1 MTVDCTYGL
10 NPQQAEAVINTEGP
24 MLIMAGA
31 GSGKTK
37 VLTCRVANLLQKGV
51 RPYRILAI
59 TFTNKAA
66 AEMRERVNNMS
77 GPAAKDV
84 WLFTFHAFC
93 ARFLRMEIDKLP
105 GYNKNFAIYDTDD
118 TKKLIKGI
126 LKELNIDDNRFSP
139 NKILNK
145 ISEAK
150 NKLIDAEHFSQSI
163 DSVDFNDKKVA
174 EVYERYQTQ
183 LKLNNALDFDDLL
196 MLSIKLLQENKEVR
210 EKYQDSFDYLLVDEY
225 QDTNHAQYLLTKF
238 LAAKHRNICVVGD
251 ADQSIYGWRGADI
264 QNILDFEKD
273 YPDAKVIKLEQNY
286 RSTQIIL
293 DAANAVIENNT
304 GRKPKNLWT
313 ENKSGADIIYFQAVD
328 ERDEARFVIEQLQNL
343 QRTENKKLG
352 DMAILYRTNTQSR
365 IFEEML
371 IKSGIS
377 YNMVGGLK
385 FYERKEIKDIIAYL
399 RVIFNPA
406 DSLSLL
412 RIINVPK
419 RGIGDASLAK
429 IQAHAAA
436 NNVSLFEAVS
446 NAAAIDGLSSR
457 FVSKLDDLAGI
468 IFELMNLANEAPV
481 EDLIDRVLRDTGYLE
496 ELENERTPQAQS
508 RIDNLHELIS
518 VAQEFAA
525 SEEENNLENFLAHV
539 ALVSDIDDT
548 ELGEDAITLMTLHSS
563 KGLEFSVVFLVGME
577 EGLFPHARTLMDE
590 TEIEEERRLCYVGI
604 TRAKE
609 KLFLSST
616 KMRTIYGNTVT
627 YPPSRFLQEIPA
639 RLVKTI
645 KRQERFSALENFK
658 QVSEKYSARPQKP
671 ASTFNPHSFMPQ
683 KPAAA
688 AGGTGTRFNTGDRVS
703 HSKWGEGM
711 VVSVKDSPDGQEV
724 KVAFA
729 GAGVRSLITGY
740 ALLKKSQHLSGGHYG
755 FRTCASTG
763 RSAETAQGNTPSRI
777 FILCT
782 GCAGD
787 YRRRI

>member
-105 GYNKNFAIYDTDD
+105 GYGGNFAIYDTADSQN
-118 TKKLIKGI
+118 LIKQI
-126 LKELNIDDNRFSP
+126 LKEMNLDDKRFQPSG
-139 NKILNK
+139 ILSR
-145 ISEAK
+145 ISNAK
-150 NKLIDAEHFSQSI
+150 NALQDAAAFARQAG
-163 DSVDFNDKKVA
+163 DFYEQKVA
-174 EVYERYQTQ
+174 DIYSRYEQKLQ
-183 LKLNNALDFDDLL
+183 LNNALDFDDLL
-196 MLSIKLLQENKEVR
+196 MLSIKLLQENQEVR
-210 EKYQDSFDYLLVDEY
+210 EKYQDRFDYLLVDEY

-429 IQAHAAA
+429 IQAYAAA

-563 KGLEFSVVFLVGME
+563 KGLEFPVVFLVGME

-729 GAGVRSLITGY
+729 GAGVRSLLTKY
-740 ALLKKSQHLSGGHYG
+740 AVLKKL
-755 FRTCASTG
+755 
-763 RSAETAQGNTPSRI
+763 
-777 FILCT
+777 
-782 GCAGD
+782 
-787 YRRRI
+787 

>member
-1 MTVDCTYGL
+1 MTDCTYGL
-10 NPQQAEAVINTEGP
+10 NPQQAEAVLNTEGP

-77 GPAAKDV
+77 GAAAKDV

-105 GYNKNFAIYDTDD
+105 GYGGNFAIYDTADSQ
-118 TKKLIKGI
+118 TLIKQVLKEMNLDDKRFQPSGI
-126 LKELNIDDNRFSP
+126 LAR
-139 NKILNK
+139 
-145 ISEAK
+145 ISNAK
-150 NKLIDAEHFSQSI
+150 NALQDAAAFAREAG
-163 DSVDFNDKKVA
+163 DFYEQKVA
-174 EVYERYQTQ
+174 DIYARYQEKLQ
-183 LKLNNALDFDDLL
+183 LNNALDFDDLL
-196 MLSIKLLQENKEVR
+196 LLSIRLLQENKEVR
-210 EKYQDSFDYLLVDEY
+210 EKYQDRFDYLLVDEY

-343 QRTENKKLG
+343 QRTEDKKLG

-429 IQAHAAA
+429 IQAYAAA

-563 KGLEFSVVFLVGME
+563 KGLEFPVVFLVGME

-729 GAGVRSLITGY
+729 GAGVRSLLTKY
-740 ALLKKSQHLSGGHYG
+740 AVLKKL
-755 FRTCASTG
+755 
-763 RSAETAQGNTPSRI
+763 
-777 FILCT
+777 
-782 GCAGD
+782 
-787 YRRRI
+787 

>member
-105 GYNKNFAIYDTDD
+105 GYGGNFAIYDTADSQN
-118 TKKLIKGI
+118 LIKQI
-126 LKELNIDDNRFSP
+126 LKEMNLDDKRFQPSG
-139 NKILNK
+139 ILSR
-145 ISEAK
+145 ISNAK
-150 NKLIDAEHFSQSI
+150 NALQDAAAFARQAG
-163 DSVDFNDKKVA
+163 DFYEQKVA
-174 EVYERYQTQ
+174 DIYSRYEQKLQ
-183 LKLNNALDFDDLL
+183 LNNALDFDDLL

-210 EKYQDSFDYLLVDEY
+210 EKYQDRFDYLLVDEY

-273 YPDAKVIKLEQNY
+273 YLDAKVIKLEQNY

-429 IQAHAAA
+429 IQAYAAA

-468 IFELMNLANEAPV
+468 IFELMNLASEAPV

-563 KGLEFSVVFLVGME
+563 KGLEFPVVFLVGME

-658 QVSEKYSARPQKP
+658 QVSEKYSTRPQKP

-729 GAGVRSLITGY
+729 GAGVRSLLTKY
-740 ALLKKSQHLSGGHYG
+740 AVLKKL
-755 FRTCASTG
+755 
-763 RSAETAQGNTPSRI
+763 
-777 FILCT
+777 
-782 GCAGD
+782 
-787 YRRRI
+787 

>member
-105 GYNKNFAIYDTDD
+105 GYGGNFAIYDTADSQN
-118 TKKLIKGI
+118 LIKQI
-126 LKELNIDDNRFSP
+126 LKEMNLDDKRFQPSG
-139 NKILNK
+139 ILSR
-145 ISEAK
+145 ISNAK
-150 NKLIDAEHFSQSI
+150 NALQDAAAFARQAG
-163 DSVDFNDKKVA
+163 DFYEQKVA
-174 EVYERYQTQ
+174 DIYSRYEQKLQ
-183 LKLNNALDFDDLL
+183 LNNALDFDDLL

-210 EKYQDSFDYLLVDEY
+210 EKYQDRFDYLLVDEY

-429 IQAHAAA
+429 IQAYAAA

-468 IFELMNLANEAPV
+468 IFELMNLAGEAPV

-548 ELGEDAITLMTLHSS
+548 ELGEDAINLMTLHSS
-563 KGLEFSVVFLVGME
+563 KGLEFPVVFLVGME

-688 AGGTGTRFNTGDRVS
+688 AGGTAGTRFNTGDRVS

-729 GAGVRSLITGY
+729 GAGVRSLLTKY
-740 ALLKKSQHLSGGHYG
+740 AVLKKL
-755 FRTCASTG
+755 
-763 RSAETAQGNTPSRI
+763 
-777 FILCT
+777 
-782 GCAGD
+782 
-787 YRRRI
+787 

>member
-105 GYNKNFAIYDTDD
+105 GYGGNFAIYDTADSQN
-118 TKKLIKGI
+118 LIKQI
-126 LKELNIDDNRFSP
+126 LKEMNLDDKRFQPSG
-139 NKILNK
+139 ILSR
-145 ISEAK
+145 ISNAK
-150 NKLIDAEHFSQSI
+150 NALQDAAAFARQAG
-163 DSVDFNDKKVA
+163 DFYEQKVA
-174 EVYERYQTQ
+174 DIYSRYEQKLQ
-183 LKLNNALDFDDLL
+183 LNNALDFDDLL

-210 EKYQDSFDYLLVDEY
+210 EKYQDRFDYLLVDEY

-429 IQAHAAA
+429 IQAYAAA

-563 KGLEFSVVFLVGME
+563 KGLEFPVVFLVGME
-577 EGLFPHARTLMDE
+577 EGLFPHVRTLMDE

-729 GAGVRSLITGY
+729 GAGVRSLLTKY
-740 ALLKKSQHLSGGHYG
+740 AVLKKL
-755 FRTCASTG
+755 
-763 RSAETAQGNTPSRI
+763 
-777 FILCT
+777 
-782 GCAGD
+782 
-787 YRRRI
+787 

>member
-105 GYNKNFAIYDTDD
+105 GYGGNFAIYDTADSQN
-118 TKKLIKGI
+118 LIKQI
-126 LKELNIDDNRFSP
+126 LKEMNLDDKRFQPSG
-139 NKILNK
+139 ILSR
-145 ISEAK
+145 ISNAK
-150 NKLIDAEHFSQSI
+150 NALQDAAAFARQAG
-163 DSVDFNDKKVA
+163 DFYEQKVA
-174 EVYERYQTQ
+174 DIYSRYEQKLQ
-183 LKLNNALDFDDLL
+183 LNNALDFDDLL

-210 EKYQDSFDYLLVDEY
+210 EKYQDRFDYLLVDEY

-429 IQAHAAA
+429 IQAYAAA

-468 IFELMNLANEAPV
+468 IFELMNLASEAPV

-729 GAGVRSLITGY
+729 GAGVRSLLTKY
-740 ALLKKSQHLSGGHYG
+740 AVLKKL
-755 FRTCASTG
+755 
-763 RSAETAQGNTPSRI
+763 
-777 FILCT
+777 
-782 GCAGD
+782 
-787 YRRRI
+787 

>member
-105 GYNKNFAIYDTDD
+105 GYGGNFAIYDTADSQN
-118 TKKLIKGI
+118 LIKQI
-126 LKELNIDDNRFSP
+126 LKEMNLDDKRFQPSG
-139 NKILNK
+139 ILSR
-145 ISEAK
+145 ISNAK
-150 NKLIDAEHFSQSI
+150 NALQDAAAFAREAG
-163 DSVDFNDKKVA
+163 DFYEQKVA
-174 EVYERYQTQ
+174 DIYSRYEQKLQ
-183 LKLNNALDFDDLL
+183 LNNALDFDDLL

-210 EKYQDSFDYLLVDEY
+210 EKYQDRFDYLLVDEY

-429 IQAHAAA
+429 IQAYAAA

-563 KGLEFSVVFLVGME
+563 KGLEFPVVFLVGME

-683 KPAAA
+683 KTAAA

-729 GAGVRSLITGY
+729 GAGVRSLLTKY
-740 ALLKKSQHLSGGHYG
+740 AVLKKL
-755 FRTCASTG
+755 
-763 RSAETAQGNTPSRI
+763 
-777 FILCT
+777 
-782 GCAGD
+782 
-787 YRRRI
+787 

>member
-105 GYNKNFAIYDTDD
+105 GYGGNFAIYDTADSQN
-118 TKKLIKGI
+118 LIKQI
-126 LKELNIDDNRFSP
+126 LKEMNLDDKRFQPSG
-139 NKILNK
+139 ILSR
-145 ISEAK
+145 ISNAK
-150 NKLIDAEHFSQSI
+150 NALQDAAAFARQAG
-163 DSVDFNDKKVA
+163 DFYEQKVA
-174 EVYERYQTQ
+174 DIYSRYEQKLQ
-183 LKLNNALDFDDLL
+183 LNNALDFDDLL

-210 EKYQDSFDYLLVDEY
+210 EKYQDRFDYLLVDEY

-429 IQAHAAA
+429 IQAYAAA

-563 KGLEFSVVFLVGME
+563 KGLEFPVVFLVGME

-639 RLVKTI
+639 SLVKTI

-729 GAGVRSLITGY
+729 GAGVRSLLTKY
-740 ALLKKSQHLSGGHYG
+740 AVLKKL
-755 FRTCASTG
+755 
-763 RSAETAQGNTPSRI
+763 
-777 FILCT
+777 
-782 GCAGD
+782 
-787 YRRRI
+787 

>member
-105 GYNKNFAIYDTDD
+105 GYGGNFAIYDTADSQN
-118 TKKLIKGI
+118 LIKQI
-126 LKELNIDDNRFSP
+126 LKEMNLDDKRFQPSG
-139 NKILNK
+139 ILSR
-145 ISEAK
+145 ISNAK
-150 NKLIDAEHFSQSI
+150 NALQDAAAFARQAG
-163 DSVDFNDKKVA
+163 DFYEQKVA
-174 EVYERYQTQ
+174 DIYSHYEQKLQ
-183 LKLNNALDFDDLL
+183 LNNALDFDDLL

-210 EKYQDSFDYLLVDEY
+210 EKYQDRFDYLLVDEY

-563 KGLEFSVVFLVGME
+563 KGLEFPVVFLVGME

-645 KRQERFSALENFK
+645 KRQERFNALENFK

-729 GAGVRSLITGY
+729 GAGVRSLLTKY
-740 ALLKKSQHLSGGHYG
+740 AVLKKL
-755 FRTCASTG
+755 
-763 RSAETAQGNTPSRI
+763 
-777 FILCT
+777 
-782 GCAGD
+782 
-787 YRRRI
+787 

>member
-105 GYNKNFAIYDTDD
+105 GYGGNFAIYDTADSQN
-118 TKKLIKGI
+118 LIKQI
-126 LKELNIDDNRFSP
+126 LKEMNLDDKRFQPSG
-139 NKILNK
+139 ILSR
-145 ISEAK
+145 ISNAK
-150 NKLIDAEHFSQSI
+150 NALQDAAAFARQAG
-163 DSVDFNDKKVA
+163 DFYEQKVA
-174 EVYERYQTQ
+174 DIYSRYEQKLQ
-183 LKLNNALDFDDLL
+183 LNNALDFDDLL

-210 EKYQDSFDYLLVDEY
+210 EKYQDRFDYLLVDEY

-429 IQAHAAA
+429 IQAYAAA

-563 KGLEFSVVFLVGME
+563 KGLEFPVVFLVGME

-658 QVSEKYSARPQKP
+658 QVSEKYSARPQKT

-683 KPAAA
+683 KPVAA

-703 HSKWGEGM
+703 HIKWGEGM

-729 GAGVRSLITGY
+729 GAGVRSLLTKY
-740 ALLKKSQHLSGGHYG
+740 AVLKKL
-755 FRTCASTG
+755 
-763 RSAETAQGNTPSRI
+763 
-777 FILCT
+777 
-782 GCAGD
+782 
-787 YRRRI
+787 

>member
-24 MLIMAGA
+24 MLIIAGA

-105 GYNKNFAIYDTDD
+105 GYGGNFAIYDTADSQN
-118 TKKLIKGI
+118 LIKQI
-126 LKELNIDDNRFSP
+126 LKEMNLDDKRFQPSG
-139 NKILNK
+139 ILSR
-145 ISEAK
+145 ISNAK
-150 NKLIDAEHFSQSI
+150 NALQDAAAFARQAG
-163 DSVDFNDKKVA
+163 DFYEQKVA
-174 EVYERYQTQ
+174 DIYSRYEQKLQ
-183 LKLNNALDFDDLL
+183 LNNALDFDDLL

-210 EKYQDSFDYLLVDEY
+210 EKYQDRFDYLLVDEY

-429 IQAHAAA
+429 IQAYAAA

-563 KGLEFSVVFLVGME
+563 KGLEFPVVFLVGME

-729 GAGVRSLITGY
+729 GAGVRSLLTKY
-740 ALLKKSQHLSGGHYG
+740 AVLKKL
-755 FRTCASTG
+755 
-763 RSAETAQGNTPSRI
+763 
-777 FILCT
+777 
-782 GCAGD
+782 
-787 YRRRI
+787 

>member
-105 GYNKNFAIYDTDD
+105 GYGGNFAIYDTADSQN
-118 TKKLIKGI
+118 LIKQI
-126 LKELNIDDNRFSP
+126 LKEMNLDDKRFQPSG
-139 NKILNK
+139 ILSR
-145 ISEAK
+145 ISNAK
-150 NKLIDAEHFSQSI
+150 NALQDAAAFARQAG
-163 DSVDFNDKKVA
+163 DFYEQKVA
-174 EVYERYQTQ
+174 DIYSRYEQKLQ
-183 LKLNNALDFDDLL
+183 LNNALDFDDLL

-210 EKYQDSFDYLLVDEY
+210 EKYQDRFDYLLVDEY

-313 ENKSGADIIYFQAVD
+313 ENKNGADIIYFQAVD

-429 IQAHAAA
+429 IQAYAAA

-468 IFELMNLANEAPV
+468 IFELMNLASEAPV

-563 KGLEFSVVFLVGME
+563 KGLEFPVVFLVGME

-688 AGGTGTRFNTGDRVS
+688 AGGTAGTRFNTGDRVS

-729 GAGVRSLITGY
+729 GAGVRSLLTKY
-740 ALLKKSQHLSGGHYG
+740 AVLKKL
-755 FRTCASTG
+755 
-763 RSAETAQGNTPSRI
+763 
-777 FILCT
+777 
-782 GCAGD
+782 
-787 YRRRI
+787 

>member
-105 GYNKNFAIYDTDD
+105 GYGGNFAIYDTADSQN
-118 TKKLIKGI
+118 LIKQI
-126 LKELNIDDNRFSP
+126 LKEMNLDDKRFQPSG
-139 NKILNK
+139 ILSR
-145 ISEAK
+145 ISNAK
-150 NKLIDAEHFSQSI
+150 NALQDAAAFARQAG
-163 DSVDFNDKKVA
+163 DFYEQKVA
-174 EVYERYQTQ
+174 DIYSRYEQKLQ
-183 LKLNNALDFDDLL
+183 LNNALDFDDLL

-210 EKYQDSFDYLLVDEY
+210 EKYQDRFDYLLVDEY

-365 IFEEML
+365 IFEEIL

-429 IQAHAAA
+429 IQAYAAA

-468 IFELMNLANEAPV
+468 IFELMNLASEAPV

-563 KGLEFSVVFLVGME
+563 KGLEFPVVFLVGME

-729 GAGVRSLITGY
+729 GAGVRSLLTKY
-740 ALLKKSQHLSGGHYG
+740 AVLKKL
-755 FRTCASTG
+755 
-763 RSAETAQGNTPSRI
+763 
-777 FILCT
+777 
-782 GCAGD
+782 
-787 YRRRI
+787 

>member
-1 MTVDCTYGL
+1 MTDCTYGL
-10 NPQQAEAVINTEGP
+10 NPQQAEAVLNTEGP

-66 AEMRERVNNMS
+66 AEMRERVNKMS
-77 GPAAKDV
+77 GEAAKDV

-93 ARFLRMEIDKLP
+93 ARFLRMEIDNLP
-105 GYNKNFAIYDTDD
+105 GYSGNFAIYDTSDSQN
-118 TKKLIKGI
+118 LIKQI
-126 LKELNIDDNRFSP
+126 LKEMNLDDKRFQPSG
-139 NKILNK
+139 ILSR
-145 ISEAK
+145 ISNAK
-150 NKLIDAEHFSQSI
+150 NALLDAEAF
-163 DSVDFNDKKVA
+163 VREAGDFYEQKVA
-174 EVYERYQTQ
+174 DIYARYQEKLQ
-183 LKLNNALDFDDLL
+183 LNNALDFDDLL
-196 MLSIKLLQENKEVR
+196 MLSIRLLQENKEVR
-210 EKYQDSFDYLLVDEY
+210 EKYQDRFDYLLVDEY
-225 QDTNHAQYLLTKF
+225 QDTNHAQYLLTKL
-238 LAAKHRNICVVGD
+238 LAFKHRNICVVGD

-313 ENKSGADIIYFQAVD
+313 DNKNGADIIYFQATD
-328 ERDEARFVIEQLQNL
+328 ERDEARFVIEQMQNL

-377 YNMVGGLK
+377 YSMVGGLK

-419 RGIGDASLAK
+419 RGIGDASLGK
-429 IQAHAAA
+429 IQAFASA
-436 NNVSLFEAVS
+436 NNMSLFDAVS
-446 NAAAIDGLSSR
+446 NAAQIDGLGSR
-457 FVSKLDDLAGI
+457 FVTKLDDLAGI

-481 EDLIDRVLRDTGYLE
+481 EELINRVLSDTGYLE

-518 VAQEFAA
+518 VAQEFAQGD
-525 SEEENNLENFLAHV
+525 EENNLENFLAHV
-539 ALVSDIDDT
+539 ALVSDIDDA
-548 ELGEDAITLMTLHSS
+548 ELGEDAVTLMTLHSS
-563 KGLEFSVVFLVGME
+563 KGLEFPVVFLAGME

-609 KLFLSST
+609 KLFLSSA

-627 YPPSRFLQEIPA
+627 YPPSRFLQEIPP
-639 RLVKTI
+639 RLVKTV
-645 KRQERFSALENFK
+645 KRQEHRTALENFK
-658 QVSEKYSARPQKP
+658 QVTEKR
-671 ASTFNPHSFMPQ
+671 STWGSNFNPRSFMPAG
-683 KPAAA
+683 KTA
-688 AGGTGTRFNTGDRVS
+688 AGSGTSARFNTGDKVN
-703 HSKWGEGM
+703 HSKWGNGM
-711 VVSVKDSPDGQEV
+711 VVSVKDADDGQEV

-729 GAGVRSLITGY
+729 GAGVRSLLTKY
-740 ALLKKSQHLSGGHYG
+740 AVLKKL
-755 FRTCASTG
+755 
-763 RSAETAQGNTPSRI
+763 
-777 FILCT
+777 
-782 GCAGD
+782 
-787 YRRRI
+787 

>member
-37 VLTCRVANLLQKGV
+37 VLTCRVANLLQNGV

-105 GYNKNFAIYDTDD
+105 GYGGNFAIYDTADSQN
-118 TKKLIKGI
+118 LIKQI
-126 LKELNIDDNRFSP
+126 LKEMNLDDKRFQPSG
-139 NKILNK
+139 ILSR
-145 ISEAK
+145 ISNAK
-150 NKLIDAEHFSQSI
+150 NALQDAAAFARQAG
-163 DSVDFNDKKVA
+163 DFYEQKVA
-174 EVYERYQTQ
+174 DIYSRYEQKLQ
-183 LKLNNALDFDDLL
+183 LNNALDFDDLL

-210 EKYQDSFDYLLVDEY
+210 EKYQDRFDYLLVDEY

-429 IQAHAAA
+429 IQAYAAA

-518 VAQEFAA
+518 VAQEFTA

-563 KGLEFSVVFLVGME
+563 KGLEFPVVFLVGME

-658 QVSEKYSARPQKP
+658 QVSEKYSARPQKT

-729 GAGVRSLITGY
+729 GAGVRSLLTKY
-740 ALLKKSQHLSGGHYG
+740 AVLKKL
-755 FRTCASTG
+755 
-763 RSAETAQGNTPSRI
+763 
-777 FILCT
+777 
-782 GCAGD
+782 
-787 YRRRI
+787 

>member
-77 GPAAKDV
+77 GPDAKDV

-105 GYNKNFAIYDTDD
+105 GYGGNFAIYDTADSQN
-118 TKKLIKGI
+118 LIKQI
-126 LKELNIDDNRFSP
+126 LKEMNLDDKRFQPSG
-139 NKILNK
+139 ILSR
-145 ISEAK
+145 ISNAK
-150 NKLIDAEHFSQSI
+150 NALQDAAAFARQAG
-163 DSVDFNDKKVA
+163 DFYEQKVA
-174 EVYERYQTQ
+174 DIYSRYEQKLQ
-183 LKLNNALDFDDLL
+183 LNNALDFDDLL

-210 EKYQDSFDYLLVDEY
+210 EKYQDRFDYLLVDEY

-293 DAANAVIENNT
+293 NAANAVIENNT

-429 IQAHAAA
+429 IQAYAAG

-468 IFELMNLANEAPV
+468 IFELMNLASEAPV

-563 KGLEFSVVFLVGME
+563 KGLEFPVVFLVGME

-729 GAGVRSLITGY
+729 GAGVRSLLTKY
-740 ALLKKSQHLSGGHYG
+740 AVLKKL
-755 FRTCASTG
+755 
-763 RSAETAQGNTPSRI
+763 
-777 FILCT
+777 
-782 GCAGD
+782 
-787 YRRRI
+787 

>member
-105 GYNKNFAIYDTDD
+105 GYGSNFAIYDTADSQN
-118 TKKLIKGI
+118 LIKQI
-126 LKELNIDDNRFSP
+126 LKEMNLDDKRFQPSG
-139 NKILNK
+139 ILSR
-145 ISEAK
+145 ISNAK
-150 NKLIDAEHFSQSI
+150 NALQDAAAFARQAG
-163 DSVDFNDKKVA
+163 DFYEQKVA
-174 EVYERYQTQ
+174 DIYSRYEQKLQ
-183 LKLNNALDFDDLL
+183 LNNALDFDDLL

-210 EKYQDSFDYLLVDEY
+210 EKYQDRFDYLLVDEY

-429 IQAHAAA
+429 IQAYAAA

-468 IFELMNLANEAPV
+468 IFELMNLASEAPV

-563 KGLEFSVVFLVGME
+563 KGLEFPVVFLVGME

-658 QVSEKYSARPQKP
+658 QVSEKYSAKPQKP

-683 KPAAA
+683 KPVAA

-729 GAGVRSLITGY
+729 GAGVRSLLTKY
-740 ALLKKSQHLSGGHYG
+740 AVLKKL
-755 FRTCASTG
+755 
-763 RSAETAQGNTPSRI
+763 
-777 FILCT
+777 
-782 GCAGD
+782 
-787 YRRRI
+787 

>member
-105 GYNKNFAIYDTDD
+105 GYGGNFAIYDTADSQN
-118 TKKLIKGI
+118 LIKQI
-126 LKELNIDDNRFSP
+126 LKEMNLDDKRFQPSG
-139 NKILNK
+139 ILSR
-145 ISEAK
+145 ISNAK
-150 NKLIDAEHFSQSI
+150 NALQDAAAFARQAG
-163 DSVDFNDKKVA
+163 DFYEQKVA
-174 EVYERYQTQ
+174 DIYSRYEQKLQ
-183 LKLNNALDFDDLL
+183 LNNALDFDDLL

-210 EKYQDSFDYLLVDEY
+210 EKYQDRFDYLLVDEY

-429 IQAHAAA
+429 IQAYAAA

-468 IFELMNLANEAPV
+468 IFELMNLAGEAPV

-563 KGLEFSVVFLVGME
+563 KGLEFPVVFLVGME

-688 AGGTGTRFNTGDRVS
+688 AGDTGTRFNTGDRVS

-729 GAGVRSLITGY
+729 GAGVRSLLTKY
-740 ALLKKSQHLSGGHYG
+740 AVLKKL
-755 FRTCASTG
+755 
-763 RSAETAQGNTPSRI
+763 
-777 FILCT
+777 
-782 GCAGD
+782 
-787 YRRRI
+787 

>member
-37 VLTCRVANLLQKGV
+37 VLPCRVANLLQKGV

-105 GYNKNFAIYDTDD
+105 GYGGNFAIYDTADSQN
-118 TKKLIKGI
+118 LIKQI
-126 LKELNIDDNRFSP
+126 LKEMNLDDKRFQPSG
-139 NKILNK
+139 ILSR
-145 ISEAK
+145 ISNAK
-150 NKLIDAEHFSQSI
+150 NALQDAAAFARQAG
-163 DSVDFNDKKVA
+163 DFYEQKVA
-174 EVYERYQTQ
+174 DISSRYEQKLQ
-183 LKLNNALDFDDLL
+183 LNNALDFDDLL

-210 EKYQDSFDYLLVDEY
+210 EKYQDRFDYLLVDEY

-251 ADQSIYGWRGADI
+251 ADQSIYGWGGADI

-429 IQAHAAA
+429 IQAYAAA

-468 IFELMNLANEAPV
+468 IFELMNLAGEAPV

-563 KGLEFSVVFLVGME
+563 KGLEFPVVFLVGME

-658 QVSEKYSARPQKP
+658 QVSEKYSARSQKP

-729 GAGVRSLITGY
+729 GAGVRSLLTKY
-740 ALLKKSQHLSGGHYG
+740 AVLKKL
-755 FRTCASTG
+755 
-763 RSAETAQGNTPSRI
+763 
-777 FILCT
+777 
-782 GCAGD
+782 
-787 YRRRI
+787 

>member
-105 GYNKNFAIYDTDD
+105 GYGGNFAIYDTADSQN
-118 TKKLIKGI
+118 LIKQI
-126 LKELNIDDNRFSP
+126 LKEMNLDDKRFQPSG
-139 NKILNK
+139 ILSR
-145 ISEAK
+145 ISNAK
-150 NKLIDAEHFSQSI
+150 NALQDAAAFARQAG
-163 DSVDFNDKKVA
+163 DFYEQKVA
-174 EVYERYQTQ
+174 DIYSRYEQKLQ
-183 LKLNNALDFDDLL
+183 LNNALDFDDLL

-210 EKYQDSFDYLLVDEY
+210 EKYQDRFDYLLVDEY

-429 IQAHAAA
+429 IQVYAAA

-468 IFELMNLANEAPV
+468 IFELMNLASEAPV

-563 KGLEFSVVFLVGME
+563 KGLEFPVVFLVGME

-703 HSKWGEGM
+703 HNRWGEGM

-729 GAGVRSLITGY
+729 GAGVRSLLTKY
-740 ALLKKSQHLSGGHYG
+740 AVLKKL
-755 FRTCASTG
+755 
-763 RSAETAQGNTPSRI
+763 
-777 FILCT
+777 
-782 GCAGD
+782 
-787 YRRRI
+787 

>member
-105 GYNKNFAIYDTDD
+105 GYGGNFAIYDTADSQN
-118 TKKLIKGI
+118 LIKQI
-126 LKELNIDDNRFSP
+126 LKEMNLDDKRFQPSG
-139 NKILNK
+139 ILSR
-145 ISEAK
+145 ISNAK
-150 NKLIDAEHFSQSI
+150 NALQDAAAFARQAG
-163 DSVDFNDKKVA
+163 DFYEQKVA
-174 EVYERYQTQ
+174 DIYSRYEQKLQ
-183 LKLNNALDFDDLL
+183 LNNALDFDDLL

-210 EKYQDSFDYLLVDEY
+210 EKYQDRFDYLLVDEY

-429 IQAHAAA
+429 IQSYAAA

-468 IFELMNLANEAPV
+468 IFELMNLASEAPV

-563 KGLEFSVVFLVGME
+563 KGLEFPVVFLVGME

-639 RLVKTI
+639 HLVKTI

-729 GAGVRSLITGY
+729 GAGVRSLLTKY
-740 ALLKKSQHLSGGHYG
+740 AVLKKL
-755 FRTCASTG
+755 
-763 RSAETAQGNTPSRI
+763 
-777 FILCT
+777 
-782 GCAGD
+782 
-787 YRRRI
+787 

>member
-105 GYNKNFAIYDTDD
+105 GYGGNFAIYDTADSQN
-118 TKKLIKGI
+118 LIKQI
-126 LKELNIDDNRFSP
+126 LKEMNLDDKRFQPSG
-139 NKILNK
+139 ILSR
-145 ISEAK
+145 ISNAK
-150 NKLIDAEHFSQSI
+150 NALQDAAAFARQAG
-163 DSVDFNDKKVA
+163 DFYEQKVA
-174 EVYERYQTQ
+174 DIYSRYEQKLQ
-183 LKLNNALDFDDLL
+183 LNNALDFDDLL

-210 EKYQDSFDYLLVDEY
+210 EKYQDRFDYLLVDEY

-429 IQAHAAA
+429 IQAYAAA

-446 NAAAIDGLSSR
+446 NAAAIDGLSGR

-563 KGLEFSVVFLVGME
+563 KGLEFPVVFLVGME

-639 RLVKTI
+639 HLVKTI

-729 GAGVRSLITGY
+729 GAGVRSLLTKY
-740 ALLKKSQHLSGGHYG
+740 AVLKKL
-755 FRTCASTG
+755 
-763 RSAETAQGNTPSRI
+763 
-777 FILCT
+777 
-782 GCAGD
+782 
-787 YRRRI
+787 

>member
-105 GYNKNFAIYDTDD
+105 GYGGNFAIYDTADSQN
-118 TKKLIKGI
+118 LIKQI
-126 LKELNIDDNRFSP
+126 LKEMNLDDKRFQPSG
-139 NKILNK
+139 ILSR
-145 ISEAK
+145 ISNAK
-150 NKLIDAEHFSQSI
+150 NALQDAAAFARQAG
-163 DSVDFNDKKVA
+163 DFYEQKVA
-174 EVYERYQTQ
+174 DIYSRYEQKLQ
-183 LKLNNALDFDDLL
+183 LNNALDFDDLL

-210 EKYQDSFDYLLVDEY
+210 EKYQDRFDYLLVDEY

-429 IQAHAAA
+429 IQAYAAA

-563 KGLEFSVVFLVGME
+563 KGLEFPVVFLVGME

-688 AGGTGTRFNTGDRVS
+688 AVGTGTRFNTGDRVS

-729 GAGVRSLITGY
+729 GAGVRSLLTKY
-740 ALLKKSQHLSGGHYG
+740 AVLKKL
-755 FRTCASTG
+755 
-763 RSAETAQGNTPSRI
+763 
-777 FILCT
+777 
-782 GCAGD
+782 
-787 YRRRI
+787 

>member
-105 GYNKNFAIYDTDD
+105 GYGGNFAIYDTADSQN
-118 TKKLIKGI
+118 LIKQI
-126 LKELNIDDNRFSP
+126 LKEMNLDDKRFQPSG
-139 NKILNK
+139 ILSR
-145 ISEAK
+145 ISNAK
-150 NKLIDAEHFSQSI
+150 NALQDAAAFARQAG
-163 DSVDFNDKKVA
+163 DFYEQKVA
-174 EVYERYQTQ
+174 DIYGRYEQKLQ
-183 LKLNNALDFDDLL
+183 LNNALDFDDLL

-210 EKYQDSFDYLLVDEY
+210 EKYQDRFDYLLVDEY

-264 QNILDFEKD
+264 QNIMDFEKD

-429 IQAHAAA
+429 IQAYAAA

-563 KGLEFSVVFLVGME
+563 KGLEFPVVFLVGME

-729 GAGVRSLITGY
+729 GAGVRSLLTKY
-740 ALLKKSQHLSGGHYG
+740 AVLKKL
-755 FRTCASTG
+755 
-763 RSAETAQGNTPSRI
+763 
-777 FILCT
+777 
-782 GCAGD
+782 
-787 YRRRI
+787 

>member
-105 GYNKNFAIYDTDD
+105 GYGGNFAIYDTADSQN
-118 TKKLIKGI
+118 LIKQI
-126 LKELNIDDNRFSP
+126 LKEMNLDDKRFQPSG
-139 NKILNK
+139 ILSR
-145 ISEAK
+145 ISNAK
-150 NKLIDAEHFSQSI
+150 NALQDAAAFARQAG
-163 DSVDFNDKKVA
+163 DFYEQKVA
-174 EVYERYQTQ
+174 DVYSRYEQKLQ
-183 LKLNNALDFDDLL
+183 LNNALDFDDLL

-210 EKYQDSFDYLLVDEY
+210 EKYQDRFDYLLVDEY

-429 IQAHAAA
+429 IQAYAAA

-457 FVSKLDDLAGI
+457 FISKLDDLAGI

-563 KGLEFSVVFLVGME
+563 KGLEFPVVFLVGME

-639 RLVKTI
+639 HLVKTI

-729 GAGVRSLITGY
+729 GAGVRSLLTKY
-740 ALLKKSQHLSGGHYG
+740 AVLKKL
-755 FRTCASTG
+755 
-763 RSAETAQGNTPSRI
+763 
-777 FILCT
+777 
-782 GCAGD
+782 
-787 YRRRI
+787 

>member
-105 GYNKNFAIYDTDD
+105 GYGGNFAIYDTADSQN
-118 TKKLIKGI
+118 LIKQI
-126 LKELNIDDNRFSP
+126 LKEMNLDDKRFQPSG
-139 NKILNK
+139 ILSR
-145 ISEAK
+145 ISNAK
-150 NKLIDAEHFSQSI
+150 NALQDAAAFARQAG
-163 DSVDFNDKKVA
+163 DFYEQKVA
-174 EVYERYQTQ
+174 DIYSRYEQKLQ
-183 LKLNNALDFDDLL
+183 LNNALDFDDLL

-210 EKYQDSFDYLLVDEY
+210 EKYQDRFDYLLVDEY

-429 IQAHAAA
+429 IQAYAAG

-457 FVSKLDDLAGI
+457 FVSKLDDLVGI

-481 EDLIDRVLRDTGYLE
+481 EDLINRVLRDTGYLE

-563 KGLEFSVVFLVGME
+563 KGLEFPVVFLVGME

-671 ASTFNPHSFMPQ
+671 AGTFNPHSFMPQ

-729 GAGVRSLITGY
+729 GAGVRSLLTKY
-740 ALLKKSQHLSGGHYG
+740 AVLKKL
-755 FRTCASTG
+755 
-763 RSAETAQGNTPSRI
+763 
-777 FILCT
+777 
-782 GCAGD
+782 
-787 YRRRI
+787 

>member
-105 GYNKNFAIYDTDD
+105 GYGGNFAIYDTADSQN
-118 TKKLIKGI
+118 LIKQI
-126 LKELNIDDNRFSP
+126 LKEMNLDDKRFQPSG
-139 NKILNK
+139 ILSR
-145 ISEAK
+145 ISNAK
-150 NKLIDAEHFSQSI
+150 NALQDAAAFARQAG
-163 DSVDFNDKKVA
+163 DFYEQKVA
-174 EVYERYQTQ
+174 DIYSRYEQKLQ
-183 LKLNNALDFDDLL
+183 LNNALDFDDLL

-210 EKYQDSFDYLLVDEY
+210 EKYQDRFDYLLVDEY

-293 DAANAVIENNT
+293 DAAKAVIENNP

-429 IQAHAAA
+429 IQAYAAA

-563 KGLEFSVVFLVGME
+563 KGLEFPVVFLVGME

-729 GAGVRSLITGY
+729 GAGVRSLLTKY
-740 ALLKKSQHLSGGHYG
+740 AVLKKL
-755 FRTCASTG
+755 
-763 RSAETAQGNTPSRI
+763 
-777 FILCT
+777 
-782 GCAGD
+782 
-787 YRRRI
+787 

>member
-10 NPQQAEAVINTEGP
+10 NPQQAEAVINIEGP

-105 GYNKNFAIYDTDD
+105 GYGGNFAIYDTADSQN
-118 TKKLIKGI
+118 LIKQI
-126 LKELNIDDNRFSP
+126 LKEMNLDDKRFQPSG
-139 NKILNK
+139 ILSR
-145 ISEAK
+145 ISNAK
-150 NKLIDAEHFSQSI
+150 NALQDAAAFARQAG
-163 DSVDFNDKKVA
+163 DFYEQKVA
-174 EVYERYQTQ
+174 DIYSRYEQKLQ
-183 LKLNNALDFDDLL
+183 LNNALDFDDLL

-210 EKYQDSFDYLLVDEY
+210 EKYQDRFDYLLVDEY

-429 IQAHAAA
+429 IQAYAAA

-563 KGLEFSVVFLVGME
+563 KGLEFPVVFLVGME

-658 QVSEKYSARPQKP
+658 QVSEKYSTRPQKP

-729 GAGVRSLITGY
+729 GAGVRSLLTKY
-740 ALLKKSQHLSGGHYG
+740 AVLKKL
-755 FRTCASTG
+755 
-763 RSAETAQGNTPSRI
+763 
-777 FILCT
+777 
-782 GCAGD
+782 
-787 YRRRI
+787 

>member
-105 GYNKNFAIYDTDD
+105 GYGGNFAIYDTADSQN
-118 TKKLIKGI
+118 LIKQI
-126 LKELNIDDNRFSP
+126 LKEMNLDDKRFQPSG
-139 NKILNK
+139 ILSR
-145 ISEAK
+145 ISNAK
-150 NKLIDAEHFSQSI
+150 NALQDAAAFARQAG
-163 DSVDFNDKKVA
+163 DFYEQKVA
-174 EVYERYQTQ
+174 DIYSRYEQKLQ
-183 LKLNNALDFDDLL
+183 LNNALDFDDLL

-210 EKYQDSFDYLLVDEY
+210 EKYQDRFDYLLVDEY

-313 ENKSGADIIYFQAVD
+313 ENKNGADIIYFQAVD

-429 IQAHAAA
+429 IQAYAAA

-563 KGLEFSVVFLVGME
+563 KGLEFPVVFLVGME

-683 KPAAA
+683 KPVAA

-729 GAGVRSLITGY
+729 GAGVRSLLTKY
-740 ALLKKSQHLSGGHYG
+740 AVLKKL
-755 FRTCASTG
+755 
-763 RSAETAQGNTPSRI
+763 
-777 FILCT
+777 
-782 GCAGD
+782 
-787 YRRRI
+787 

>member
-105 GYNKNFAIYDTDD
+105 GYGGNFAIYDTADSQN
-118 TKKLIKGI
+118 LIKQI
-126 LKELNIDDNRFSP
+126 LKEMNLDDKRFQPSG
-139 NKILNK
+139 ILSR
-145 ISEAK
+145 ISNAK
-150 NKLIDAEHFSQSI
+150 NALQDAAAFARQAG
-163 DSVDFNDKKVA
+163 DFYEQKVA
-174 EVYERYQTQ
+174 DIYSRYEQKLQ
-183 LKLNNALDFDDLL
+183 LNNALDFDDLL

-210 EKYQDSFDYLLVDEY
+210 EKYQDRFDYLLVDEY

-273 YPDAKVIKLEQNY
+273 YPNAKVIKLEQNY

-429 IQAHAAA
+429 IQAYAAG

-468 IFELMNLANEAPV
+468 IFELMNLASEAPV

-563 KGLEFSVVFLVGME
+563 KGLEFPVVFLVGME

-627 YPPSRFLQEIPA
+627 YPPSRFLQEIPT

-729 GAGVRSLITGY
+729 GAGVRSLLTKY
-740 ALLKKSQHLSGGHYG
+740 AVLKKL
-755 FRTCASTG
+755 
-763 RSAETAQGNTPSRI
+763 
-777 FILCT
+777 
-782 GCAGD
+782 
-787 YRRRI
+787 

>member
-84 WLFTFHAFC
+84 WLVTFHAFC

-105 GYNKNFAIYDTDD
+105 GYGGNFAIYDTADSQN
-118 TKKLIKGI
+118 LIKQI
-126 LKELNIDDNRFSP
+126 LKEMNLDDKRFQPSG
-139 NKILNK
+139 ILSR
-145 ISEAK
+145 ISNAK
-150 NKLIDAEHFSQSI
+150 NALQDAAAFARQAG
-163 DSVDFNDKKVA
+163 DFYEQKVA
-174 EVYERYQTQ
+174 DIYSRYEQKLQ
-183 LKLNNALDFDDLL
+183 LNNALDFDDLL

-210 EKYQDSFDYLLVDEY
+210 EKYQDRFDYLLVDEY

-429 IQAHAAA
+429 IQAYAAA

-468 IFELMNLANEAPV
+468 IFELMNLASEAPV

-563 KGLEFSVVFLVGME
+563 KGLEFPVVFLVGME

-729 GAGVRSLITGY
+729 GAGVRSLLTKY
-740 ALLKKSQHLSGGHYG
+740 AVLKKL
-755 FRTCASTG
+755 
-763 RSAETAQGNTPSRI
+763 
-777 FILCT
+777 
-782 GCAGD
+782 
-787 YRRRI
+787 

>member
-105 GYNKNFAIYDTDD
+105 GYGGNFAIYDTADSQN
-118 TKKLIKGI
+118 LIKQI
-126 LKELNIDDNRFSP
+126 LKEMNLDDKRFQPSG
-139 NKILNK
+139 ILSR
-145 ISEAK
+145 ISNAK
-150 NKLIDAEHFSQSI
+150 NALQDAAAFARQAG
-163 DSVDFNDKKVA
+163 DFYEQKVA
-174 EVYERYQTQ
+174 DIYSRYEQKLQ
-183 LKLNNALDFDDLL
+183 LNNALDFDDLL

-210 EKYQDSFDYLLVDEY
+210 EKYQDRFDYLLVDEY
-225 QDTNHAQYLLTKF
+225 QDTNHAQYLLTKC

-429 IQAHAAA
+429 IQAYAAA

-563 KGLEFSVVFLVGME
+563 KGLEFPVVFLVGME

-729 GAGVRSLITGY
+729 GAGVRSLLTKY
-740 ALLKKSQHLSGGHYG
+740 AVLKKL
-755 FRTCASTG
+755 
-763 RSAETAQGNTPSRI
+763 
-777 FILCT
+777 
-782 GCAGD
+782 
-787 YRRRI
+787 

>member
-84 WLFTFHAFC
+84 WLFTFHSFC

-105 GYNKNFAIYDTDD
+105 GYGGNFAIYDTADSQN
-118 TKKLIKGI
+118 LIKQI
-126 LKELNIDDNRFSP
+126 LKEMNLDDKRFQPSG
-139 NKILNK
+139 ILSR
-145 ISEAK
+145 ISNAK
-150 NKLIDAEHFSQSI
+150 NALQDAAAFARQAG
-163 DSVDFNDKKVA
+163 DFYEQKVA
-174 EVYERYQTQ
+174 DIYSRYEQKLQ
-183 LKLNNALDFDDLL
+183 LNNALDFDDLL

-210 EKYQDSFDYLLVDEY
+210 EKYQDRFDYLLVDEY

-429 IQAHAAA
+429 IQAYAAA

-563 KGLEFSVVFLVGME
+563 KGLEFPVVFLVGME

-729 GAGVRSLITGY
+729 GAGVRSLLTKY
-740 ALLKKSQHLSGGHYG
+740 AVLKKL
-755 FRTCASTG
+755 
-763 RSAETAQGNTPSRI
+763 
-777 FILCT
+777 
-782 GCAGD
+782 
-787 YRRRI
+787 

>member
-105 GYNKNFAIYDTDD
+105 GYGGNFAIYDTADSQN
-118 TKKLIKGI
+118 LIKQI
-126 LKELNIDDNRFSP
+126 LKEMNLDDKRFQPSG
-139 NKILNK
+139 ILSR
-145 ISEAK
+145 ISNAK
-150 NKLIDAEHFSQSI
+150 NALQDAAAFARQAG
-163 DSVDFNDKKVA
+163 DFYEQKVA
-174 EVYERYQTQ
+174 DIYSRYEQKLQ
-183 LKLNNALDFDDLL
+183 LNNALDFDDLL

-210 EKYQDSFDYLLVDEY
+210 EKYQDRFDYLLVDEY

-352 DMAILYRTNTQSR
+352 DMTILYRTNTQSR

-429 IQAHAAA
+429 IQAYAAA

-525 SEEENNLENFLAHV
+525 SEEENDLENFLAHV

-563 KGLEFSVVFLVGME
+563 KGLEFPVVFLVGME

-729 GAGVRSLITGY
+729 GAGVRSLLTKY
-740 ALLKKSQHLSGGHYG
+740 AVLKKL
-755 FRTCASTG
+755 
-763 RSAETAQGNTPSRI
+763 
-777 FILCT
+777 
-782 GCAGD
+782 
-787 YRRRI
+787 

>member
-105 GYNKNFAIYDTDD
+105 GYGGNFAIYDTADSQN
-118 TKKLIKGI
+118 LIKQI
-126 LKELNIDDNRFSP
+126 LKEMNLDDKRFQPSG
-139 NKILNK
+139 ILSR
-145 ISEAK
+145 ISNAK
-150 NKLIDAEHFSQSI
+150 NALQDAAAFARQAG
-163 DSVDFNDKKVA
+163 DFYEQKVA
-174 EVYERYQTQ
+174 DIYSRYEQKLQ
-183 LKLNNALDFDDLL
+183 LNNALDFDDLL

-210 EKYQDSFDYLLVDEY
+210 EKYQDRFDYLLVDEY

-429 IQAHAAA
+429 IQAYAAA

-468 IFELMNLANEAPV
+468 IFELMNLASEAPV
-481 EDLIDRVLRDTGYLE
+481 EDLIDRVLRDTGYIE

-563 KGLEFSVVFLVGME
+563 KGLEFPVVFLVGME

-688 AGGTGTRFNTGDRVS
+688 AGGTAGTRFNTGDRVS

-729 GAGVRSLITGY
+729 GAGVRSLLTKY
-740 ALLKKSQHLSGGHYG
+740 AVLKKL
-755 FRTCASTG
+755 
-763 RSAETAQGNTPSRI
+763 
-777 FILCT
+777 
-782 GCAGD
+782 
-787 YRRRI
+787 

>member
-105 GYNKNFAIYDTDD
+105 GYGGNFAIYDTADSQN
-118 TKKLIKGI
+118 LIKQI
-126 LKELNIDDNRFSP
+126 LKEMNLDDKRFQPSG
-139 NKILNK
+139 ILSR
-145 ISEAK
+145 ISNAK
-150 NKLIDAEHFSQSI
+150 NALQDVAAFARQAG
-163 DSVDFNDKKVA
+163 DFYEQKVA
-174 EVYERYQTQ
+174 DIYSRYEQKLQ
-183 LKLNNALDFDDLL
+183 LNNALDFDDLL

-210 EKYQDSFDYLLVDEY
+210 EKYQDRFDYLLVDEY

-429 IQAHAAA
+429 IQAYAAA

-563 KGLEFSVVFLVGME
+563 KGLEFPVVFLVGME

-729 GAGVRSLITGY
+729 GAGVRSLLTKY
-740 ALLKKSQHLSGGHYG
+740 AVLKKL
-755 FRTCASTG
+755 
-763 RSAETAQGNTPSRI
+763 
-777 FILCT
+777 
-782 GCAGD
+782 
-787 YRRRI
+787 